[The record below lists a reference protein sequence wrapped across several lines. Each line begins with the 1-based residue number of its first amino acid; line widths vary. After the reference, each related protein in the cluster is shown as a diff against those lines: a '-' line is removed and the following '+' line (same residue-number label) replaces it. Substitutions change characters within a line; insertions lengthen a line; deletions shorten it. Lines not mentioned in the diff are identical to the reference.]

1 LEGPPVIWQ
10 SLPITPDL
18 RMNGLNILVQIWERK
33 RKRFSLEGGQL
44 ILIFLTTC
52 LTARWANRRAFPEV
66 RLNVSDDLAK
76 FTDYTRP
83 TFFFCIMDS
92 TVCLIACRTGKLAP
106 LEKVQ
111 MNIQTFLVNIKLTL
125 RNLPWGCQHQRDL
138 D

>member
-1 LEGPPVIWQ
+1 VLDHSPQAGVMLRNKFGNPFYRHGRCQNHDIGFKQQSELAASSGPRNIDQPDAA
-10 SLPITPDL
+10 ITALDAGYPSCHVC
-18 RMNGLNILVQIWERK
+18 LVLKKIQMSPR
-33 RKRFSLEGGQL
+33 
-44 ILIFLTTC
+44 
-52 LTARWANRRAFPEV
+52 
-66 RLNVSDDLAK
+66 
-76 FTDYTRP
+76 
-83 TFFFCIMDS
+83 FFFCIMDS